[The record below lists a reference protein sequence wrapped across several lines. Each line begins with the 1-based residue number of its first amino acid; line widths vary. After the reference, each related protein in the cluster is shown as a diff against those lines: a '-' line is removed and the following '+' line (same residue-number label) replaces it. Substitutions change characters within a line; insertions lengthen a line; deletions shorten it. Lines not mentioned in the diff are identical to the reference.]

1 MGNGFLKKRGIYMD
15 EVGCV
20 IGYDNS
26 LVWDLL
32 LQGISTVILLVL
44 VVFIIRLCLLGIKAL
59 KIYIKKNS

>member
-1 MGNGFLKKRGIYMD
+1 MVFLKIRGIYMD
-15 EVGCV
+15 EVGRV

>member
-1 MGNGFLKKRGIYMD
+1 MD
-15 EVGCV
+15 EVGRV

>member
-1 MGNGFLKKRGIYMD
+1 MVLLKKRGIYMD
-15 EVGCV
+15 EVGRV

>member
-15 EVGCV
+15 EVGRV

>member
-1 MGNGFLKKRGIYMD
+1 MVFLKKRGIYMD
-15 EVGCV
+15 EVGRV